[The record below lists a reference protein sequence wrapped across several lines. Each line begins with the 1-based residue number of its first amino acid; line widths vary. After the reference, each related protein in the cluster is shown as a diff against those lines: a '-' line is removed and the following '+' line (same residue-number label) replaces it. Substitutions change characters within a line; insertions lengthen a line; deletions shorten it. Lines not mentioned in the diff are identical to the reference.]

1 MVMHC
6 NQSKAY
12 SCGDAR
18 GACKGVPR
26 PSKDKVSDNA
36 RGWNWES
43 PKSILVRPETKL
55 KCFKR
60 EDLFF
65 SVVHRYIPSELFDS
79 LTGYNSAMNIDQNKK
94 VT

>member
-1 MVMHC
+1 MAMHW

-26 PSKDKVSDNA
+26 PSKDKVSDSA

-43 PKSILVRPETKL
+43 PKSILVRPETEL
-55 KCFKR
+55 KCFKGR
-60 EDLFF
+60 ISFF
-65 SVVHRYIPSELFDS
+65 CGPLLYIPSELFDS
-79 LTGYNSAMNIDQNKK
+79 LAGYNSAMNIDQNKK

>member
-1 MVMHC
+1 MAMHW

-26 PSKDKVSDNA
+26 PSKDKVSDSA

-55 KCFKR
+55 KCFKGR
-60 EDLFF
+60 ISFF
-65 SVVHRYIPSELFDS
+65 CGSPLY
-79 LTGYNSAMNIDQNKK
+79 T
-94 VT
+94 